1 VTLPPNRSGHREA
14 GGSLAVDAPPEYGPQ
29 AHITEKLSKRLSLPR
44 IASAREAETIT
55 CAESSQRFRESNL
68 LAAAKIVTTV
78 FRDREYKK
86 KSPGCLGA
94 DCDRALD
101 LPPPSMCDSA
111 AAARSNVDTA
121 PLQRPCREGAQRR
134 LIQPRSCQQIG
145 LERDRPSRYTDRPN
159 AKRKHFP
166 GFLLCN
172 RPDIGDRISIIW
184 IVQI

>member
-1 VTLPPNRSGHREA
+1 VTLPPNRSGRQEA

-86 KSPGCLGA
+86 KSPGCLRQTATGLSTYRPLLCA
-94 DCDRALD
+94 IVRQRQRRYCSPSTALSRGCAQTLNTAKELSANWSRTRQAILRID
-101 LPPPSMCDSA
+101 LTRSVNIAPAFCSA
-111 AAARSNVDTA
+111 TA
-121 PLQRPCREGAQRR
+121 PTSVTAYQSSG
-134 LIQPRSCQQIG
+134 SFKF
-145 LERDRPSRYTDRPN
+145 DR
-159 AKRKHFP
+159 
-166 GFLLCN
+166 
-172 RPDIGDRISIIW
+172 
-184 IVQI
+184 V